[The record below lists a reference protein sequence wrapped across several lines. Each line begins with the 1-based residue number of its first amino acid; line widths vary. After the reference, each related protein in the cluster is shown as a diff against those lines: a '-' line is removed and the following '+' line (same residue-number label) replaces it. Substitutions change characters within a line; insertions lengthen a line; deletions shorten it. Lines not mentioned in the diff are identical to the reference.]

1 MADCFGHNNLFRG
14 KNILLTSAYSK
25 ALLFTK
31 SHYENFPVVSLFIPK
46 KLRKHIAVVYQ
57 FARQAD
63 DIADEGEINCELRIE
78 NLELFENTFSKSLEG
93 KFQNDFWLALYNTI
107 HEYNL
112 TPKYFFDLLS
122 AFKQDISKTRYNS
135 FDEVLNYCERSANP
149 VGRIVLE
156 FFNVRDIESIR
167 YSDAICTALQLTNF
181 YQDVSIDIKKDRIY
195 IPIDEIERFG
205 VKLNQF
211 ELKQNNPNFE
221 QLLKFQVGRTK
232 DYFSIGRNLFSRL
245 PKKLEK
251 QIKAT
256 VLGGEKILEKIEK
269 INFNVLIHRPKLS
282 KIDYMNILLKALI
295 K

>member
-1 MADCFGHNNLFRG
+1 MLNNRL
-14 KNILLTSAYSK
+14 NLENTYNQ
-25 ALLFTK
+25 ALQFTK
-31 SHYENFPVVSLFIPK
+31 SHYENFPVVSLFIPH

-63 DIADEGEINCELRIE
+63 DLADEGEQKSEIRTQ
-78 NLELFENTFSKSLEG
+78 NLELYEDAFSKSLEG
-93 KFQNDFWLALYNTI
+93 KFQNDFWFALHNTI
-107 HEYNL
+107 QEYNL
-112 TPKYFFDLLS
+112 TPKYFYDLLS
-122 AFKQDISKTRYNS
+122 AFKQDIFKTRYNS

-195 IPIDEIERFG
+195 IPIDEMDRFG

-211 ELKQNNPNFE
+211 ELKQNNTNFE
-221 QLLKFQVGRTK
+221 QLLKFQVDRTK
-232 DYFSIGRNLFSRL
+232 DYFSIGRNLFPRL
-245 PKKLEK
+245 PGKLEK
-251 QIKAT
+251 QIKVT

-282 KIDYMNILLKALI
+282 KVDYMNILLKALI